1 MANESPSGIEIY
13 RSHPWNLI
21 KTGFLVLTWIALVGI
36 FFKRLN
42 DIVIGFSF
50 EGISSGNSC
59 SDYDNSCSKYWSSL

>member
-36 FFKRLN
+36 FFKTL
-42 DIVIGFSF
+42 
-50 EGISSGNSC
+50 E
-59 SDYDNSCSKYWSSL
+59 